1 MTNDEWRQG
10 EQLELSILDLSD
22 DGNGVGR
29 EQNRVVFVADT
40 VPGDRILAR
49 FIQVKRKYAVAKLEQ
64 ILTPSPRRIRPACIV
79 ADKCGGCQWQHIDYE
94 YQRQAKRNLVI
105 QTLERI
111 GGFKQ
116 PAVAPEVLKGLSL
129 GYRNKATYPVQ
140 QSATGQIKAGYYQK
154 GSHRLINLNQCP
166 IQDSSLNPF
175 LANIKQ
181 DIQQRGWSIYDEQR
195 HTGTVKHL
203 GLRVG
208 RRTGEILL
216 TLIVKDRQLPG
227 LNAQA
232 QIWLQ
237 QYPQLVGVCLNVNPD
252 KTNVILGQHTECV
265 RGQGFLRE
273 QFAGLTFDLKPE
285 TFFQVN
291 TEVAE
296 ALVNVILEELNLQG
310 DETIVD
316 AFCGIGTLTLPLA
329 KQLQQS
335 SRQVFGIEIQPS
347 AIDQAQ
353 ENAALNGIKNIQFI
367 VGKVQNILPQ
377 LEIKPDIVLLDPPRK
392 GCDSIVIEALLK
404 NQPQKIVYMSCKPA
418 TLARDLKLLC
428 QTGGYQLKRVQ
439 LADFFPQTAHVE
451 AVAFLVKESEP

>member
-1 MTNDEWRQG
+1 MTNDQWRQG
-10 EQLELSILDLSD
+10 KQLELSIIDLSD
-22 DGNGVGR
+22 EGSGVGR

-49 FIQVKRKYAVAKLEQ
+49 LIRVKPKYAVAKLEQ
-64 ILTPSPRRIRPACIV
+64 ILTPSPGRIRPACIV

-94 YQRQAKRNLVI
+94 YQRQAKRNIVI

-111 GGFKQ
+111 GGFEQ
-116 PAVAPEVLKGLSL
+116 PAVAPEVLKGSALE
-129 GYRNKATYPVQ
+129 YRNKATYPVQ

-166 IQDSSLNPF
+166 IQDPHLNPF
-175 LANIKQ
+175 LTNIKQ

-195 HTGTVKHL
+195 HTGTVRHL

-216 TLIVKDRQLPG
+216 ILIVKNRQLPG
-227 LNAQA
+227 LEAQA
-232 QIWLQ
+232 ELWLQ
-237 QYPQLVGVCLNVNPD
+237 QYPQLVGVCLNVNPH
-252 KTNVILGQHTECV
+252 KTNVILGQQTECV

-273 QFAGLTFDLKPE
+273 QFAGLTFHLKPD

-296 ALVNVILEELNLQG
+296 ALVNVILEELNLRG
-310 DETIVD
+310 DETLVD

-329 KQLQQS
+329 KQLQPS
-335 SRQVFGIEIQPS
+335 SGQVFGIEIQPS
-347 AIDQAQ
+347 AIEQAQ
-353 ENAALNGIKNIQFI
+353 ENAALNEIKNIQLI

-377 LEIKPDIVLLDPPRK
+377 LKIKSDIVLLDPPRK
-392 GCDSIVIEALLK
+392 GCDSLVIEALLK
-404 NQPQKIVYMSCKPA
+404 IQPKKIVYMSCKPA

-428 QTGGYQLKRVQ
+428 QTGMYQLKGVQ

-451 AVAFLVKESEP
+451 AVAFLVKESES